1 LRIVPRAALV
11 LLYVRYAAIALLAI
25 VLIGAGAGGAKHAHR
40 TPVTISGTVLAINGD
55 LAQFR
60 EDNGTTVTVDQHAL
74 IAAGQPLTLGGHFA
88 LHGYFNNNIF
98 IARPNGSAYN
108 DSGNAYPSPGST
120 TKVEGVVT
128 SISGSRVTLMQGLY
142 ATITIDDQLALNSGT
157 AQNLRVGTSITAY
170 GYWSGSTFYATS
182 IA

>member
-1 LRIVPRAALV
+1 M
-11 LLYVRYAAIALLAI
+11 RYAVIALLAM
-25 VLIGAGAGGAKHAHR
+25 VLIGAGSSDGKHAHR
-40 TPVTISGTVLAINGD
+40 APVTISGTVLAINGD

-74 IAAGQPLTLGGHFA
+74 LAAGQPLTLSGHFA

-98 IARPNGSAYN
+98 IAQPNRGAYDERAN
-108 DSGNAYPSPGST
+108 GFPSPGST
-120 TKVEGVVT
+120 AKVEGVVT
-128 SISGSRVTLMQGLY
+128 AISGDRVTLMQGLY
-142 ATITIDDQLALNSGT
+142 ATITIDDQLALDKGT
-157 AQNLRVGTSITAY
+157 AQNLQVGTSITAY